1 MTRLAQISAAVA
13 AAIFLT
19 GAAGAKESPAP
30 VSKGVQMQMNAPI
43 AAERQ
48 SDTSKKQGKAEKKAA
63 RTQSKPS
70 KKAVSKTAK
79 KAESNRKKFHALVS
93 RYAQSNDVPL
103 PLAHAIIRIES
114 NYRPNARGAA
124 GEIGLMQIKPATA
137 RLMGYK
143 GSVKGLFDP
152 ETNIKWGMK
161 YLGKAR
167 KLGGNTTC
175 GTILRYNAGH
185 GAKRMNPVSAAYCA
199 KVKRKMAS
207 L

>member
-1 MTRLAQISAAVA
+1 MTRMTQLIAAASAAF
-13 AAIFLT
+13 FLT
-19 GAAGAKESPAP
+19 GFADAKESPAMASYGAQVEVNTP
-30 VSKGVQMQMNAPI
+30 KAVEKKPQN
-43 AAERQ
+43 
-48 SDTSKKQGKAEKKAA
+48 SKKQNKKA
-63 RTQSKPS
+63 TQKKTK
-70 KKAVSKTAK
+70 KKAGKSVSKAAK
-79 KAESNRKKFHALVS
+79 KTKADPKKYDALVS
-93 RYAQSNDVPL
+93 RYAQSNNVPVQ
-103 PLAHAIIRIES
+103 LAHAIIRIES

-137 RLMGYK
+137 RMMGYK
-143 GSVKGLFDP
+143 GSAKGLFDP

-167 KLGGNTTC
+167 KLGGKTTC

>member
-1 MTRLAQISAAVA
+1 MTQFVAVA
-13 AAIFLT
+13 AAAFFLT
-19 GAAGAKESPAP
+19 GFADAKESPATASYGTHMEVNTP
-30 VSKGVQMQMNAPI
+30 KT
-43 AAERQ
+43 AEQ
-48 SDTSKKQGKAEKKAA
+48 KPEKSKKPGKKTATKKKSAK
-63 RTQSKPS
+63 SPP
-70 KKAVSKTAK
+70 KAAK
-79 KAESNRKKFHALVS
+79 KAGSDRKKFDALVS
-93 RYAQSNDVPL
+93 RYAISNNVPVQ
-103 PLAHAIIRIES
+103 LAHAIIRIES

-143 GSVKGLFDP
+143 GSAKGLFDP

-167 KLGGNTTC
+167 KLGGKTTC